1 MLQRFMYFGW
11 ERNELKKSH
20 RVKFNSVFVLKKK
33 KSQMASCSMKRFK
46 VASLGFRFNTL
57 VCYQKIPYPPPPFAV
72 LY

>member
-33 KSQMASCSMKRFK
+33 KKSDGILF
-46 VASLGFRFNTL
+46 
-57 VCYQKIPYPPPPFAV
+57 YEKIQSGITRV
-72 LY
+72 QV

>member
-33 KSQMASCSMKRFK
+33 KSDGILF
-46 VASLGFRFNTL
+46 
-57 VCYQKIPYPPPPFAV
+57 YEKIQSGITRV
-72 LY
+72 QV